1 MAGQQTAL
9 APHLASRQGT
19 PCSTKN
25 AFRKGGLLILLES
38 PTVDCRIKGMRKAMR
53 EPVKGE
59 HTLQTF
65 SPCCVGRGS
74 ASQLH
79 SMPKAENR

>member
-1 MAGQQTAL
+1 
-9 APHLASRQGT
+9 
-19 PCSTKN
+19 
-25 AFRKGGLLILLES
+25 
-38 PTVDCRIKGMRKAMR
+38 MR

-65 SPCCVGRGS
+65 SPCYVGRGS

-79 SMPKAENR
+79 SMPKAENT